1 MENNLRNFAS
11 AGIKIKR
18 FTYLRN
24 AQLMQ
29 CKPKATEKLIIV
41 EDFYGDKSLMWVA
54 CIDIE
59 SNKELW
65 RHNISDVIRLTYE

>member
-1 MENNLRNFAS
+1 
-11 AGIKIKR
+11 
-18 FTYLRN
+18 
-24 AQLMQ
+24 MQ